1 MGIKSSKNKKKDG
14 KKAKEDDKKA
24 NEEPKKKEKK
34 DINKNNKNKI
44 IDLNSIQKL
53 EPKFNDDYMLIN
65 DYKNNYFLASYEYSK
80 LYLLSCYEIF
90 QLKNENESFFIA
102 YQNENHRLE
111 IIEFNFI
118 SKAINKINSPS
129 LGTGAVQKIKY
140 FYNEKENK
148 EYLFVLG
155 YIGLTILLITNKN
168 QFDEIIEYSEKGT
181 NYTKNEMFESKLKT
195 NEFEVIYNIYNQIT
209 YIIISFLC
217 LRAPDIIRT
226 IKIFSFEQDKINFL
240 NSYYY
245 TENPNNAKIL
255 FLVWENKI
263 SKTYH
268 LIINSNGRLK
278 ILEIG
283 DKRNEIHPYGYFDEY
298 NKNFGEIG
306 CIINTD
312 DNDDYLLLID
322 HYNKFNEIDLNDGR
336 RRYYFY
342 IDEIKGEITSIINW
356 NNKEFILS
364 TKSEIYIYDFQEKK
378 ILSKYIAP
386 LNPELKENIISVK
399 RYKLKDSDKSIIF
412 FDSSDNTIRLLNS
425 YI

>member
-1 MGIKSSKNKKKDG
+1 MGIKSSKNKKKGD

-53 EPKFNDDYMLIN
+53 EPKFNNDYMLIN
-65 DYKNNYFLASYEYSK
+65 DYKNNYFLASYDYSK

-118 SKAINKINSPS
+118 SKAINKINFPS
-129 LGTGAVQKIKY
+129 LGNGAVQKIKY

-168 QFDEIIEYSEKGT
+168 QFDKIIEYSEKGT
-181 NYTKNEMFESKLKT
+181 NYTKNEIFESKLKT

-217 LRAPDIIRT
+217 VRAPNIIRT
-226 IKIFSFEQDKINFL
+226 IKIFSFEQDKINFI
-240 NSYYY
+240 NDYYY
-245 TENPNNAKIL
+245 TENLSNAKIL

-283 DKRNEIHPYGYFDEY
+283 DKQNEIHPYDYFDEY

-322 HYNKFNEIDLNDGR
+322 HYNQFNEIDLNDGT
-336 RRYYFY
+336 RRYYFN

-386 LNPELKENIISVK
+386 LNPELKENLISVK
-399 RYKLKDSDKSIIF
+399 RFKLKDSDKSIIF
-412 FDSSDNTIRLLNS
+412 FDSSDNTIRLL
-425 YI
+425 Y

>member
-1 MGIKSSKNKKKDG
+1 
-14 KKAKEDDKKA
+14 
-24 NEEPKKKEKK
+24 
-34 DINKNNKNKI
+34 
-44 IDLNSIQKL
+44 
-53 EPKFNDDYMLIN
+53 MLIN

-240 NSYYY
+240 NNYYY

-283 DKRNEIHPYGYFDEY
+283 DKRNEIHPYHYFDEY

-322 HYNKFNEIDLNDGR
+322 HDNKFNEIDLNDGR
-336 RRYYFY
+336 RRYYFN

-386 LNPELKENIISVK
+386 LNPELKENLISVK
-399 RYKLKDSDKSIIF
+399 RFKLKDSDKSIIF
-412 FDSSDNTIRLLNS
+412 FDSSYNTIRLL
-425 YI
+425 Y

>member
-1 MGIKSSKNKKKDG
+1 MGIKSSKNKKKGD

-53 EPKFNDDYMLIN
+53 EPKFNNDYMLIN
-65 DYKNNYFLASYEYSK
+65 DYKNNYFLASYDYSK

-118 SKAINKINSPS
+118 SKSINKINFPS
-129 LGTGAVQKIKY
+129 LGNGAVQKIKY

-168 QFDEIIEYSEKGT
+168 QFDKIIEYSEKGT

-217 LRAPDIIRT
+217 VRAPNIIRT
-226 IKIFSFEQDKINFL
+226 IKIFSFEQDKI
-240 NSYYY
+240 
-245 TENPNNAKIL
+245 
-255 FLVWENKI
+255 I
-263 SKTYH
+263 S
-268 LIINSNGRLK
+268 
-278 ILEIG
+278 
-283 DKRNEIHPYGYFDEY
+283 
-298 NKNFGEIG
+298 
-306 CIINTD
+306 
-312 DNDDYLLLID
+312 
-322 HYNKFNEIDLNDGR
+322 
-336 RRYYFY
+336 
-342 IDEIKGEITSIINW
+342 
-356 NNKEFILS
+356 
-364 TKSEIYIYDFQEKK
+364 
-378 ILSKYIAP
+378 
-386 LNPELKENIISVK
+386 
-399 RYKLKDSDKSIIF
+399 
-412 FDSSDNTIRLLNS
+412 
-425 YI
+425 